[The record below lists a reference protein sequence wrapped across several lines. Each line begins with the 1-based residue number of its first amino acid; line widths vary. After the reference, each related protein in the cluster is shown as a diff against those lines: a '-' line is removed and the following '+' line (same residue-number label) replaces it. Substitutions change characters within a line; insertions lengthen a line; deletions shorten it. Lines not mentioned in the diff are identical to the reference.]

1 MKHKTSKQLTVDQD
15 KLLVKEEKSFPEQ
28 PVNASELQVME
39 AFRRRGIAMACVDMI
54 SWEARERYLQKLF
67 NHLRGDAPE
76 NFSKTTLQQ
85 VLKADRQVFLE
96 MIKNDVAVRRQPD
109 NTLQMDTA
117 IFNALGAYEVGFHLI
132 PLPKIPKT
140 THPAPPTYVP
150 TRNQQWYNEEWRPL
164 S

>member
-1 MKHKTSKQLTVDQD
+1 
-15 KLLVKEEKSFPEQ
+15 
-28 PVNASELQVME
+28 
-39 AFRRRGIAMACVDMI
+39 MI
-54 SWEARERYLQKLF
+54 SWEAHERYLQKLF

-85 VLKADRQVFLE
+85 VLNADRQVFLE
-96 MIKNDVAVRRQPD
+96 MIKNDVAVRRQLD

-117 IFNALGAYEVGFHLI
+117 IVNALGTYEVGFHII

-150 TRNQQWYNEEWRPL
+150 TRNQQSYNEAPYPKKGHKGKAKERRESGLRMSSLRHFRGETTSRWMAMQDVYASIL
-164 S
+164 I